1 MLFSVQSTYQRGK
14 LSKRVSLILIDG
26 PFYRPKNPERS
37 GDTTVAKILF
47 MGTPDFA
54 VQTLEAIIEA
64 GHEVVAVVT
73 QPDRAKGRGRAV
85 EHTPVKV
92 AALAN
97 GIEVLQPT
105 KIKNPAFIDSLRE
118 LAPDYSVVI
127 AYGRI
132 LPASVL
138 DIASK
143 GSINVHAS
151 LLPRHRGAAP
161 INYAITSGDTVTG
174 VTTMLMDEGMDTG
187 AMLLKSETPI
197 GEDETAGELFTRL
210 SALGA
215 ELLVET
221 IEGMERGTIEPVA
234 QDDTLATY
242 APTLKK
248 RDGKVEWN
256 ASAEEVGN
264 RVRGLSPW
272 PGTYT
277 EYKGKLL
284 KIHSGRVAAIPE
296 IEAGAAD
303 VNTVPGTILSV
314 SSDAIAVKCGTGVY
328 EVTEL
333 QPQDKRRMGVRDF
346 VAGYRAVPGERFG

>member
-1 MLFSVQSTYQRGK
+1 
-14 LSKRVSLILIDG
+14 
-26 PFYRPKNPERS
+26 
-37 GDTTVAKILF
+37 

-54 VQTLEAIIEA
+54 VQTLEAIVEA

-73 QPDRAKGRGRAV
+73 QPDRAKGRGRSV
-85 EHTPVKV
+85 VQTPVKV
-92 AALAN
+92 AALAE

-105 KIKNPAFIDSLRE
+105 KVKDPAFIAQLKE

-138 DIASK
+138 DIAGK

-174 VTTMLMDEGMDTG
+174 VTTMLMDTGMDTG
-187 AMLLKSETPI
+187 AMLLKSETSI

-215 ELLVET
+215 QLLVET
-221 IEGMERGTIEPVA
+221 LEGMEAGKIEPVA

-248 RDGKVEWN
+248 SDGKIKWIM
-256 ASAEEVGN
+256 SAEEIAN
-264 RVRGLSPW
+264 LVRGFSPW
-272 PGTYT
+272 PGTFT

-296 IEAGAAD
+296 LAPGTADGSIE
-303 VNTVPGTILSV
+303 PGTILSV
-314 SSDAIAVKCGTGVY
+314 SPDAVVVKCGRGVY

-333 QPQDKRRMGVRDF
+333 QPQDKRRMAARDF
-346 VAGYRAVPGERFG
+346 AAGYRVAPGERFG